1 MAPTAGWLRLLKK
14 IGVAAENRTNCCAD
28 PDSDIW
34 GRIAVQGMKHLSEN
48 ESQEV
53 LSGLIERLT
62 YDNADNG
69 FCVLQAKLLALHSNL
84 L

>member
-1 MAPTAGWLRLLKK
+1 
-14 IGVAAENRTNCCAD
+14 
-28 PDSDIW
+28 
-34 GRIAVQGMKHLSEN
+34 MKHLPEN

-62 YDNADNG
+62 HDNADNG
-69 FCVLQAKLLALHSNL
+69 FCVLRAKLLALHSDL

>member
-1 MAPTAGWLRLLKK
+1 
-14 IGVAAENRTNCCAD
+14 
-28 PDSDIW
+28 
-34 GRIAVQGMKHLSEN
+34 MKHLSEN